1 MTTVLVGLFGILVLG
16 GAIGV
21 VTSRNLVHSVFWLAG
36 ALVATAAMFV
46 CLDAPLLAG
55 IQVVLYTGGV
65 ITLMLFGV
73 MLTQHQPDGVIDNPI
88 EQPAR
93 AGAMALGLFA
103 IMVTGLWGHD
113 WSALQRSEP
122 ATTKAIG
129 ALLLTD
135 HLLAFEV
142 LSVLLLAAMIGAIVL
157 ARKADP

>member
-1 MTTVLVGLFGILVLG
+1 MTTAFIALFGIVMLG
-16 GAIGV
+16 CAVGV

-36 ALVATAAMFV
+36 ALIATAGIFV
-46 CLDAPLLAG
+46 CLEAPLLAG

-88 EQPAR
+88 EAPGR
-93 AGAMALGLFA
+93 AAVIALVLFGV
-103 IMVTGLWGHD
+103 MVTGLWGHD
-113 WSALQRSEP
+113 WPTEAKS
-122 ATTKAIG
+122 G
-129 ALLLTD
+129 ASTQVVGELLLTD